1 MKSKNSSELAYQ
13 ANKPGVK
20 EIVVWIFMQH
30 YKESRHT
37 VLYQMVSRLI
47 FCFFLFYISF
57 YIDSARSFTAAA
69 TVVAVVAVAAVVV
82 TAASS

>member
-1 MKSKNSSELAYQ
+1 MDFYAT
-13 ANKPGVK
+13 
-20 EIVVWIFMQH
+20 H

-37 VLYQMVSRLI
+37 VSYQMVSRLI

-69 TVVAVVAVAAVVV
+69 TVVVAVVAVAAVVV